1 MIIDIFSSFDPALSS
16 VYNHFF
22 TSIFWFRTIF
32 SILLTTSNFWL
43 CPTRIS
49 TTIHIPISFIYNQ
62 VSQTIGAH
70 LKGFSQIISP
80 LFLYVLITNI
90 TGILPY
96 TFSLRRHLFFSLS
109 IALPIWI
116 ALIYSSFINS
126 PIVFIALLLPG
137 HAPNWLNPFLV
148 IIETLRTIVRP
159 LTLSFRLAAN
169 ISAGHIVLALT
180 GAYSSSILFSS
191 IFLTIV
197 FIIFQILYLIFE
209 SAICLIQRYIFCL
222 LLSLYSDDHSIKI
235 TPTNL

>member
-1 MIIDIFSSFDPALSS
+1 MILDIFSSFDPALSS
-16 VYNHFF
+16 VYNNTFRL
-22 TSIFWFRTIF
+22 IFWLRTLF
-32 SILLTTSNFWL
+32 SILLTLSNYWL
-43 CPTRIS
+43 CPSYIS
-49 TTIHIPISFIYNQ
+49 TITHIPISFIFTQ
-62 VSQTIGAH
+62 VSQTIGNH
-70 LKGFSQIISP
+70 LKGFTQLISP

-109 IALPIWI
+109 LALPMWI
-116 ALIYSSFINS
+116 AIIYSSLTHS

-169 ISAGHIVLALT
+169 IRAGHIVLALI
-180 GAYSSSILFSS
+180 GAYSSSIIFSS
-191 IFLTIV
+191 IYLI
-197 FIIFQILYLIFE
+197 FIFILFQIGYLIFE

-222 LLSLYSDDHSIKI
+222 LLSLYSDDHSIKLHI
-235 TPTNL
+235 